1 MIHLVLGG
9 TGNVG
14 GAVVRGLLEKGET
27 VRVLT
32 RSAEKA
38 KALPAGATA
47 VIGDLIDPTTYP
59 QVFTRDIDGLFLLNA
74 VAPTELQ
81 EGLCALAEAK
91 RAGVKRLV
99 HLSIHDVTKGP
110 DIPHFASKIAIENAI
125 RSSGLP
131 YTILQPNNFF
141 QNDVWSL
148 DAITKYGI
156 YPQPIGSTGISRV
169 DVRDIAVAAVNAL
182 TGSQHVNKTYA
193 LVGPQAWTGE
203 ASAAEWGQAI
213 GREVR
218 YIGDDLVAWAEQQR
232 QYLPA
237 WMVYD
242 FALMYAMFQKEG
254 LKATGAQLE
263 ETNTIVGA
271 PPRRY
276 EDYVA
281 ETAASLSG
289 TGTTT

>member
-1 MIHLVLGG
+1 MTHLVLGG

-14 GAVVRGLLEKGET
+14 SAVVRGLLEKGET

-38 KALPAGATA
+38 KTLPAGVTA
-47 VIGDLIDPTTYP
+47 VTGDLNDPTTFP
-59 QVFTRDIDGLFLLNA
+59 QIFTRDLDGLFLLNA
-74 VAPTELQ
+74 VAPSELQ

-99 HLSIHDVTKGP
+99 YLSVHNVTDGP
-110 DIPHFASKIAIENAI
+110 HIPHFASKIAIESAI
-125 RSSGLP
+125 RTSGLP
-131 YTILQPNNFF
+131 YTILQPNNFY
-141 QNDVWSL
+141 QNDVHFL
-148 DAITKYGI
+148 DAITKYGV
-156 YPQPIGSTGISRV
+156 YPQPLGSVGVSRV
-169 DVRDIAVAAVNAL
+169 DVRDIAAAAVRAL
-182 TGSQHVNKTYA
+182 TGSEHVNKTYTLA
-193 LVGPQAWTGE
+193 GPQAWTGE
-203 ASAAEWGQAI
+203 ATAAEWGQAI

-218 YIGDDLVAWAEQQR
+218 YAGDDLVAWAEQMR

-242 FALMYAMFQKEG
+242 FGLMYAMFQSKG

-263 ETNTIVGA
+263 ETETIVGA

-276 EDYVA
+276 QDYVA
-281 ETAASLSG
+281 EVAATLSG
-289 TGTTT
+289 TGSAT

>member
-9 TGNVG
+9 TGTVG
-14 GAVVRGLLEKGET
+14 SAVVRGLLDKGEA

-38 KALPAGATA
+38 KTLPSGVTA
-47 VIGDLIDPTTYP
+47 VTGDLNDPTTFP
-59 QVFTRDIDGLFLLNA
+59 QIFTRDIDGLFLLNA

-99 HLSIHDVTKGP
+99 HLSVHNVTDGP
-110 DIPHFASKIAIENAI
+110 HIPHFASKIAIENAI
-125 RSSGLP
+125 RLGGVP
-131 YTILQPNNFF
+131 YTILQPNNFY
-141 QNDVWSL
+141 QNDVHFL
-148 DAITKYGI
+148 DAITKYGV
-156 YPQPIGSTGISRV
+156 YPQPLGSAGVSRV
-169 DVRDIAVAAVNAL
+169 DVRDIAAAAVNAL
-182 TGSQHVNKTYA
+182 TGEQTAA
-193 LVGPQAWTGE
+193 LWAKAT
-203 ASAAEWGQAI
+203 

-218 YIGDDLVAWAEQQR
+218 YAGDDLVAWAEQQR

-242 FALMYAMFQKEG
+242 FGLMYEMFQAKG

-263 ETNTIVGA
+263 ETATIVGA

-276 EDYVA
+276 QDYIA
-281 ETAASLSG
+281 EVAASLSG
-289 TGTTT
+289 TGSAT

>member
-9 TGNVG
+9 TGTVG
-14 GAVVRGLLEKGET
+14 SAVVRGLLEKGET

-38 KALPAGATA
+38 KSLPAGATA
-47 VIGDLIDPTTYP
+47 VVGDLNDPTTYP
-59 QVFTRDIDGLFLLNA
+59 QVFTRDIEGLFLLNA
-74 VAPTELQ
+74 VSATELQ
-81 EGLCALAEAK
+81 EGLCALNEA
-91 RAGVKRLV
+91 RQAGVKRLV
-99 HLSIHDVTKGP
+99 YLSVHDVTKGP
-110 DIPHFASKIAIENAI
+110 HIPHFASKIAMEGAI
-125 RSSGLP
+125 RGSGVP

-141 QNDVWSL
+141 QNDVWFL
-148 DAITKYGI
+148 DVITKHGI
-156 YPQPIGSTGISRV
+156 YPQPIGPTGISRV
-169 DVRDIAVAAVNAL
+169 DVRDIAAAAVRAL
-182 TGSQHVNKTYA
+182 TGSEHVNKTYA

-203 ASAAEWGQAI
+203 ATAAEWGQAI

-218 YIGDDLVAWAEQQR
+218 YAGDDLVLWAEQQR

-242 FALMYAMFQKEG
+242 FGLMYAMFQKEG

-276 EDYVA
+276 QDYVA
-281 ETAASLSG
+281 ETAATLSG
-289 TGTTT
+289 TGSAT